1 MDRRNFIKT
10 ALAGSGGLLL
20 GPAAQAAPALITPDR
35 LRPQASS
42 GIQIGDVGA
51 DRAIVWAR
59 ADRAARML
67 VEWDVSERFANPRK
81 LRGPW
86 ATEAADFTTRIDLSG
101 LPAGEQLFVRV
112 CYEDAASPRALSE
125 PLLGRFRTAS
135 RQPRDLRFVWS
146 GDTAGQGFG
155 INPDCG
161 GMRIYETMRRQ
172 QPDFFVHCGDTIYAD
187 GPMAAEMTVE
197 EGKIWRNLVT
207 PEVSKVAET
216 LDEYRGRYRYNLMDH
231 NVRRFAAEVP
241 QIWQWDD
248 HEVVNNWS
256 DSKNLADDA
265 RYREKSIGVLQARAT
280 RAFMEYAPL
289 RHNGDRE
296 SERVY
301 RHLPQGPLLDVFVVD
316 MRSYRD
322 ANGANLQAEG
332 EPGGS
337 FMGREQLQWLLEG
350 LKSSRAVWKAVMA
363 DMPLALQVGDGKN
376 ADGSPRWEAMANG
389 DHGQPRGRELEL
401 AWLLREIK
409 RHDVRNVVWFT
420 ADVHYTAAHHYH
432 PERAAFADFNPFWE
446 FVSGPLNAG
455 TFGPNALDMSFG
467 PKVVYQKAPPAQNA
481 SPLAGMQ
488 FFGQVDIDARSR
500 AMTVR
505 LKDVAGQTLFSQEL
519 PPA

>member
-1 MDRRNFIKT
+1 MDRRHFLKT
-10 ALAGSGGLLL
+10 TLAGSGGWLL
-20 GPAAQAAPALITPDR
+20 GAAAQAAPALIVPDR
-35 LRPQASS
+35 LRPQAAS

-59 ADRAARML
+59 ADRTARMQ
-67 VEWDVSERFANPRK
+67 VEWDVSERFADPRK

-86 ATEAADFTTRIDLSG
+86 ATEATDFTTRIDLSG

-112 CYEDAASPRALSE
+112 RYEDAASPRALSE

-155 INPDCG
+155 INPDWG

-216 LDEYRGRYRYNLMDH
+216 LDEYRGRYRYNLLDD

-289 RHNGDRE
+289 RHYGDRE

-301 RHLPQGPLLDVFVVD
+301 RRLPQGPLLDVFVLD

-332 EPGGS
+332 EPGGG
-337 FMGREQLQWLLEG
+337 FMGREQLHWLLEG

-401 AWLLREIK
+401 AWLLGEIK
-409 RHDVRNVVWFT
+409 RQDIRNVVWFT

-455 TFGPNALDMSFG
+455 TFGPNALDMTFG
-467 PKVVYQKAPPAQNA
+467 PKVVYQKAPSAQNT

-505 LKDVAGQTLFSQEL
+505 LKDVAGQTLFTQEL

>member
-1 MDRRNFIKT
+1 MDRRHFLKT
-10 ALAGSGGLLL
+10 TLAGSGGWLL
-20 GPAAQAAPALITPDR
+20 GAAAQAAPALIVPDR
-35 LRPQASS
+35 LRPQAAS

-59 ADRAARML
+59 ADRTARMQ
-67 VEWDVSERFANPRK
+67 VEWDVSERFADPRK

-86 ATEAADFTTRIDLSG
+86 ATEATDFTTRIDLSG

-112 CYEDAASPRALSE
+112 RYEDAASPRALSE
-125 PLLGRFRTAS
+125 PLLGCFRTAS

-155 INPDCG
+155 INPDWG

-216 LDEYRGRYRYNLMDH
+216 LDEYRGRYRYNLLDD

-289 RHNGDRE
+289 RHYGDRE

-301 RHLPQGPLLDVFVVD
+301 RRLPQGPLLDVFVLD

-332 EPGGS
+332 EPGGG
-337 FMGREQLQWLLEG
+337 FMGREQLHWLLEG

-401 AWLLREIK
+401 AWLLGEIK
-409 RHDVRNVVWFT
+409 RQDIRNVVWFT

-455 TFGPNALDMSFG
+455 TFGPNALDMTFG
-467 PKVVYQKAPPAQNA
+467 PKVVYQKAPSAQNT

-505 LKDVAGQTLFSQEL
+505 LKDVAGQTLFTQEL